1 MGRGPKKHL
10 KRLNAPK
17 HWMLDKMGGQWA
29 PKPSAGPHKAREC
42 LPLVCILRNR
52 LKLALTRREVVQ
64 VLMQRM
70 CQVDGRVRTD
80 PKYPAGFM
88 DIVTLGQ
95 PEKCFDKQ
103 AAHRY
108 RVVYDIKG
116 RFKLQKITDAAN
128 SKFKVCSIKKQ
139 AKTKKGVPYV
149 VTHDGRTIRYPS
161 PALRVRD
168 SIQLNIET
176 GEVAQIVKFD
186 VGCMV
191 TVIKGKNCG
200 RVGTYTHVDKHP
212 GSFDI
217 IHAIDAAGQEFVTRK
232 EYIFVIGEGG
242 APLYKLPK
250 RQGVKLSILQASQ
263 VRKQMKEKSKK

>member
-42 LPLVCILRNR
+42 LPLVCVLRNR

-64 VLMQRM
+64 ILMQRM

-80 PKYPAGFM
+80 SKYPAGFM
-88 DIVTLGQ
+88 DIITLGA
-95 PEKCFDKQ
+95 PDKTFDKQ

-128 SKFKVCSIKKQ
+128 AKFKVCAIRKQ
-139 AKTKKGVPYV
+139 ATTKKGVPYI
-149 VTHDGRTIRYPS
+149 VTHDGRTIRYPN
-161 PALRVRD
+161 PEIKVRD
-168 SIQLNIET
+168 SVKLNIET
-176 GEVAQIVKFD
+176 GEIVKVVKFAP
-186 VGCMV
+186 GNML
-191 TVIKGKNCG
+191 TIIKGKNCG
-200 RVGTYTHVDKHP
+200 RVGTYVHIDRHP

-217 IHAIDAAGQEFVTRK
+217 VHMKDSAGQEFVTRK
-232 EYIFVIGEGG
+232 EYVFVIGEGST
-242 APLYKLPK
+242 PMFKLPK
-250 RQGVKLSILQASQ
+250 RQGVKLTVLQASQ
-263 VRKQMKEKSKK
+263 VRSQMKQKK